1 MWYFSRSPQ
10 YPIEAFFKRI
20 EMYFTNPGN
29 GAIMKQYRVKL
40 FMVSSAAAIY
50 LLTAFSALA
59 DVERVYGKAVNADGD
74 LVFLEEHIV
83 RYEDDRIA
91 ALKTIYYDADLKKI
105 GEQASDFSHGP
116 QFGSYDFTDERLR
129 YNDGARVMS
138 NRILIY
144 CKETPRAD
152 IQKKYLKRESN
163 QIVGQGFHQF
173 ILANF
178 DALMLGDV
186 ITAKLVLPAHMD
198 QFDIR
203 ILKNKIEAD
212 RLQIRIELD
221 NWFLRLF
228 TPRVEAEYDL
238 DTRRLISYQGLSMI
252 ANASG
257 KNEPVTVFYDYSQQ
271 SPLASTRF

>member
-1 MWYFSRSPQ
+1 
-10 YPIEAFFKRI
+10 
-20 EMYFTNPGN
+20 
-29 GAIMKQYRVKL
+29 MKQYRVKRL
-40 FMVSSAAAIY
+40 MVSAAVSIY
-50 LLTAFSALA
+50 LLAAVSALA
-59 DVERVYGKAVNADGD
+59 DFERVYGKAVNAHGD
-74 LVFLEEHIV
+74 LVFVEEHIV
-83 RYEDDRIA
+83 RYENDRIA
-91 ALKTIYYDADLKKI
+91 ALKTIYYDADSKKI
-105 GEQASDFSHGP
+105 GEQVSDFSHGP
-116 QFGSYDFTDERLR
+116 QFGSYDFNDERLR

-144 CKETPRAD
+144 CKETPQAD

-178 DALMLGDV
+178 NALMQGDV
-186 ITAKLVLPAHMD
+186 ITAKLVLPARMD

-203 ILKNKIEAD
+203 ILKNKIEAG

-238 DTRRLISYQGLSMI
+238 DTRRLISYRGFSLI
-252 ANASG
+252 ADESG
-257 KNEPVTVFYDYSQQ
+257 KNVPVTVFYDYLQQ